1 MAKYAVV
8 PAGEIKPGER
18 RIVNVG
24 GRPLAIFNIK
34 GEFFA
39 LLNRCPHQGAS
50 LCHGL
55 LTGLMTSEAP
65 GEITYSRQGE
75 FLRCPWHGWEFDM
88 RTGQS
93 YFDPLHTKVRNYP
106 TSVEDGETVIKGPYK
121 AEIFPV
127 AVEEDY
133 LCVEL

>member
-1 MAKYAVV
+1 MAKYAVA
-8 PAGEIKPGER
+8 PADEIMPGER
-18 RIVNVG
+18 KIVNVG
-24 GRPLAIFNIK
+24 GRPVAVFNIE

-55 LTGLMTSEAP
+55 LTGLVTSDIP
-65 GEITYSRQGE
+65 GEIAYTRRGE
-75 FLRCPWHGWEFDM
+75 FLRCPWHGWEFDV

-106 TSVEDGETVIKGPYK
+106 TSVEDGGSVIKGPYK

-127 AVEEDY
+127 LVEEDY
-133 LCVEL
+133 LCIEL

>member
-1 MAKYAVV
+1 MVKYAVA
-8 PAGEIKPGER
+8 PASEIKPGER
-18 RIVNVG
+18 RIVNIG
-24 GRPLAIFNIK
+24 GRPIAIFNIE

-55 LTGLMTSEAP
+55 LTGLMTSTTP

-75 FLRCPWHGWEFDM
+75 FLRCPWHGWEFDV

-93 YFDPLHTKVRNYP
+93 YFDPVHTKVRNYR
-106 TSVEDGETVIKGPYK
+106 TSIEDGEAVTQGPYR
-121 AEIFPV
+121 AETFPV
-127 AVEEDY
+127 AIEEDY